1 MIEEEKTVTDFVV
14 EEVYGNLKKE
24 YGDLPKKK
32 STAIKPKMKN
42 AQIQLEQMIERNKTK
57 EQLYAETVTKLHM
70 ERRSK
75 AWKSIRPTLHGGRY
89 AYKDDGMGGR
99 FNILE
104 DRI

>member
-1 MIEEEKTVTDFVV
+1 MIEEEKTVTDFIV

-57 EQLYAETVTKLHM
+57 EQLYAETVAKLLARTK
-70 ERRSK
+70 
-75 AWKSIRPTLHGGRY
+75 G
-89 AYKDDGMGGR
+89 DD
-99 FNILE
+99 
-104 DRI
+104 

>member
-32 STAIKPKMKN
+32 AAAIKPKMKN

-57 EQLYAETVTKLHM
+57 EQLYAETVTKLLATKGD
-70 ERRSK
+70 E
-75 AWKSIRPTLHGGRY
+75 
-89 AYKDDGMGGR
+89 
-99 FNILE
+99 
-104 DRI
+104 